1 MILSFEEFIKE
12 SYHNSG
18 TTSGTYSFETD
29 SYSLING
36 LLDNYA
42 QKVLKMQNKKD
53 RDEWE
58 MSIWD
63 EVKNGYNEDTHKD
76 FDDEFDGDMTV
87 SCNFDNHYDRGSYD
101 NPPYNDYEVTDID
114 YGEFA
119 GIIDS
124 FKKYALSDPNV
135 GKYIEDNIKDWLDGI
150 CEDELNANGPEGD
163 EYEPDPDD
171 YYDEKRLGERE

>member
-1 MILSFEEFIKE
+1 MILSFNEFIKE
-12 SYHNSG
+12 SYSNSG
-18 TTSGTYSFETD
+18 VSYGKHSFDVD
-29 SYSLING
+29 SYSIIDD

-53 RDEWE
+53 RDEWT
-58 MSIWD
+58 MSVWD

-76 FDDEFDGDMTV
+76 FDDEFGGDMTV

-101 NPPYNDYEVTDID
+101 NPPYSDYEVTDINYD
-114 YGEFA
+114 EFA

-150 CEDELNANGPEGD
+150 CEDELNTNGPEGD

-171 YYDEKRLGERE
+171 YYDEKRLRERE

>member
-76 FDDEFDGDMTV
+76 FDDEFGGDMTV

-101 NPPYNDYEVTDID
+101 NPPYSDYEVTDIN

-135 GKYIEDNIKDWLDGI
+135 GKYIEDNIKDWLDGM

-171 YYDEKRLGERE
+171 YYDEKRLRERE